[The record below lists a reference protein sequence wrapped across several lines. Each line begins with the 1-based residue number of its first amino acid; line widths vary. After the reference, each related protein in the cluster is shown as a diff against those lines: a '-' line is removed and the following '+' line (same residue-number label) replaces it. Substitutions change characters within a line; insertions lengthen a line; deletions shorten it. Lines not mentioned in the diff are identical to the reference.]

1 MANTAADIFSKAYTE
16 VNCSVISHVPPKWI
30 EEILSSYEREQ
41 EVVQLLTQFH
51 LDTSAI
57 EDVAIQNG
65 LIRLQGKTWVRN
77 GSGLRQQ
84 LVQQIHTFGL
94 GGHSGVSTSI

>member
-65 LIRLQGKTWVRN
+65 LIRLQGKT
-77 GSGLRQQ
+77 
-84 LVQQIHTFGL
+84 
-94 GGHSGVSTSI
+94 